1 MDDAY
6 GTEDMPDVET
16 AAAPGTRSEAL
27 VEVRAVVR
35 IGLLDSVVH
44 CLKAAGVPRL
54 AVERVHAIGSGVD
67 PDSTRIS
74 FEEGSEYAE
83 MARVRLIC
91 RSERCAMVAELIAN
105 AARTGRN
112 GDGIVS
118 MHPVIDV
125 LKIRTGARGTAA
137 LS

>member
-1 MDDAY
+1 MDDPHT
-6 GTEDMPDVET
+6 TENTPERQT
-16 AAAPGTRSEAL
+16 APGTGTGTL

-54 AVERVHAIGSGVD
+54 TVERVHAIGSGVD
-67 PDSTRIS
+67 PDSARIS
-74 FEEGSEYAE
+74 FEEGSEYAD
-83 MARVRLIC
+83 MARVRFIC
-91 RSERCAMVAELIAN
+91 PGERQGMYAELIAN

-118 MHPVIDV
+118 VHPVIDV
-125 LKIRTGARGTAA
+125 MKIRTGASGPMA